1 MKILNNILES
11 FSKRKRLILSL
22 LIGLVSIFFLKEAS
36 HLLYKTSSQSQ
47 VINSG
52 FYYLSKSDLSTE
64 YDSDS
69 FLFPYHLKIFRIDL
83 SPEEFKRYCKF
94 LLYITSAILISYAYY
109 FRGSF
114 TGVFLGFFLLLSPV
128 YLIQNNWIG
137 FADHLTFFWS
147 VLLIIFLDQRDQDPG
162 KKIHSY
168 VLFFLSVLG
177 SWTHFY
183 QFVPISLFVLFLYFW
198 EKKEI
203 DRDILKVF
211 FFGIFAG
218 RISSFLIFYLNG
230 IEWNERRL
238 DTAQSLGFARW
249 YSMHMKH
256 LILTLVSFWNGL
268 LFLFL
273 ENLAR
278 KKVSILLVC
287 FGAFVITFFTADS
300 TRVFSHLFYPAWIA
314 LWLIRFRSGFSKRD
328 KWILCFGLVLA
339 FAYLLVFDPFYKW
352 GGDLIYL
359 GPRISF

>member
-1 MKILNNILES
+1 MKVLNSILEI
-11 FSKRKRLILSL
+11 FSKRKKLIVSV
-22 LIGLVSIFFLKEAS
+22 LIGFVSIFFLKEAS
-36 HLLYKTSSQSQ
+36 YFLYKSSPESQ

-52 FYYLSKSDLSTE
+52 FYYLSKSDLSKE

-69 FLFPYHLKIFRIDL
+69 FLFPYHLKILKIDL
-83 SPEEFKRYCKF
+83 SPEGFKRYCKF
-94 LLYITSAILISYAYY
+94 LLYIISAILIAYASC
-109 FRGSF
+109 FRGYF
-114 TGVFLGFFLLLSPV
+114 TGIFLGFFLLLSPV

-147 VLLIIFLDQRDQDPG
+147 VLLILFLDLRDRDKG
-162 KKIHSY
+162 KKIYLY
-168 VLFFLSVLG
+168 VLFLLFVLG

-183 QFVPISLFVLFLYFW
+183 QFIAISFFVLFLNFW

-203 DRDILKVF
+203 DREILKIF
-211 FFGIFAG
+211 LLGIVVG
-218 RISSFLIFYLNG
+218 RVSSFLVFYLNG

-249 YSMHMKH
+249 YSMHTKH
-256 LILTLVSFWNGL
+256 ILLTLVSFWNGL

-278 KKVSILLVC
+278 RKISILLVC
-287 FGAFVITFFTADS
+287 FGAFFITFFTADT
-300 TRVFSHLFYPAWIA
+300 TRVFSHLFYPAWIS
-314 LWLIRFRSGFSKRD
+314 LWLIRSQIGFSNRE
-328 KWILCFGLVLA
+328 KWILGSGLVLA
-339 FAYLLVFDPFYKW
+339 AIYLLAFDPFYKW

>member
-1 MKILNNILES
+1 MEALKKIQEC
-11 FSKRKRLILSL
+11 FSKRKKLVLSL

-36 HLLYKTSSQSQ
+36 YFLYKTSPESQ

-52 FYYLSKSDLSTE
+52 FYYLSKSDLSIE

-69 FLFPYHLKIFRIDL
+69 FLFPYHLRIFNIDL
-83 SPEEFKRYCKF
+83 SPEGFKRYCKF
-94 LLYITSAILISYAYY
+94 LLYIISAVLITYTSY
-109 FRGSF
+109 FRGYF
-114 TGVFLGFFLLLSPV
+114 TGIFLGLFLLFSPV

-147 VLLIIFLDQRDQDPG
+147 VLLVLFLDLRDQDPE
-162 KKIHSY
+162 KKVHTY
-168 VLFFLSVLG
+168 VLFFLFVLG

-183 QFVPISLFVLFLYFW
+183 QFVTISFLVLFLYFW

-203 DRDILKVF
+203 DLDILKVF
-211 FFGIFAG
+211 LLGIFAG
-218 RISSFLIFYLNG
+218 RASSFLIFYFNG

-249 YSMHMKH
+249 YSMHTKH

-273 ENLAR
+273 ENLVR
-278 KKVSILLVC
+278 KKISILLVC
-287 FGAFVITFFTADS
+287 FGAFFITFFTADS

-314 LWLIRFRSGFSKRD
+314 LWLIRSQNGFSSSE
-328 KWILCFGLVLA
+328 KWVLSLGLVIA
-339 FAYLLVFDPFYKW
+339 AVYLLVFDPFYKW
-352 GGDLIYL
+352 GGDLIHL